1 MLRVELIFKL
11 RSRGVF
17 ASHIFLFYSL
27 LTKARKLFALRAI
40 ILKQEER
47 EMNYKATRGGKM
59 QTIAA
64 EIPHDLNPTSN
75 YTNANVHR
83 IKSFL

>member
-1 MLRVELIFKL
+1 
-11 RSRGVF
+11 
-17 ASHIFLFYSL
+17 
-27 LTKARKLFALRAI
+27 
-40 ILKQEER
+40 
-47 EMNYKATRGGKM
+47 M

-83 IKSFL
+83 IKSFLKKVTNWISKLASQILQINI